1 MNIDRRPKKKG
12 FIELI
17 QENDQKNLE
26 IKIVSTKYRNVRS
39 IMITPNRNW
48 NGSNDLIGITLRK

>member
-17 QENDQKNLE
+17 QEND
-26 IKIVSTKYRNVRS
+26 
-39 IMITPNRNW
+39 
-48 NGSNDLIGITLRK
+48 